1 MEKFVKCPQCGKL
14 LKSNARH
21 CGYCGAF
28 DIKSKGPLEETDAEI
43 KPEYI
48 CYDCGEWV
56 KSEATYCKKCG
67 GTVGKASERPDVT
80 PSDVNVPV
88 SDGNNNTS
96 DYIRDPE
103 HTFVGT
109 DKIDA
114 SVGRGRRSV
123 TYGEE
128 TVKTGGKKTFKP
140 AGDL

>member
-1 MEKFVKCPQCGKL
+1 MEKFVKCPECGRL
-14 LKSNARH
+14 LNSNTKH

-28 DIKSKGPLEETDAEI
+28 DIKAKGALEETSAEI

-56 KSEATYCKKCG
+56 NSEATYCKKCG
-67 GTVGKASERPDVT
+67 GTVGKASERPDVA

-88 SDGNNNTS
+88 SDSGNNTFG
-96 DYIRDPE
+96 YIKAPE

-109 DKIDA
+109 DEIDA
-114 SVGRGRRSV
+114 SVGKSRRSV
-123 TYGEE
+123 TYGE
-128 TVKTGGKKTFKP
+128 TAVKTGGKKTFKP